1 MSKFLVTGGAGFIG
15 SNITEALVKNGDKVT
30 VLDNLSEGK
39 LENLSDVMDKITF
52 VKGDIRNS
60 SDLEKALDGVDYV
73 LHQAALRSVPK
84 SMTQP
89 EEYNDVNVTGTL
101 RLLIKAAEMKVKRVV
116 AASSSSVYGDRVN
129 FPEVETDACD
139 PISPYAAT
147 KLIGEQYM
155 RLFANSYGLETVALR
170 YFNVF
175 GPKQSLDNQYAVVIP
190 KFITNIIKNEK
201 PPVHGD
207 GKQERDFT
215 FIGNV
220 VQANIKAAT
229 VPGLKC
235 EVFNVACGKAN
246 SILDIITQV
255 NKILGKNVEPE
266 FEPRRAGDVRKT
278 LADVTNL
285 KTKLGI
291 DKFVTFEE
299 GLKITVDW
307 FKSRV

>member
-129 FPEVETDACD
+129 FSGSRDTDARCD
-139 PISPYAAT
+139 PISPYAA
-147 KLIGEQYM
+147 L
-155 RLFANSYGLETVALR
+155 
-170 YFNVF
+170 
-175 GPKQSLDNQYAVVIP
+175 
-190 KFITNIIKNEK
+190 
-201 PPVHGD
+201 
-207 GKQERDFT
+207 
-215 FIGNV
+215 
-220 VQANIKAAT
+220 
-229 VPGLKC
+229 
-235 EVFNVACGKAN
+235 
-246 SILDIITQV
+246 
-255 NKILGKNVEPE
+255 
-266 FEPRRAGDVRKT
+266 
-278 LADVTNL
+278 
-285 KTKLGI
+285 
-291 DKFVTFEE
+291 
-299 GLKITVDW
+299 
-307 FKSRV
+307 